1 MLELSLRGRV
11 PPADM
16 ADDGVPWDAVV
27 LTVVLVVSLSVSA
40 LWDQKREEFQGSVNI
55 CSTQ

>member
-40 LWDQKREEFQGSVNI
+40 LWDQKRERSSRDQ
-55 CSTQ
+55 